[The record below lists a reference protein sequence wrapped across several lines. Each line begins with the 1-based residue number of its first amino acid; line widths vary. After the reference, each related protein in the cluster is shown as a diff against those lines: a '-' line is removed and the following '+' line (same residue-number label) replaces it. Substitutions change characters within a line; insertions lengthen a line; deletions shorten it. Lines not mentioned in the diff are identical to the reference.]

1 MLKKILLFYL
11 LFSSLLFA
19 NEEFIEGVDFQLI
32 LDDPSSYV
40 QKQNDKIQVVEAFWY
55 GCPHCY
61 NLEPTMERIE
71 ADLDKDTKIVKL
83 PVALRD
89 SWIPHAKLYYAL
101 QQMGKIDEVHNLIFE
116 EIHLE
121 DNRLNT
127 EQQMVD
133 FLGKHG
139 IDTNKFM
146 EKYNS
151 FGTEA
156 RIKKASNL
164 AKKYQINSV
173 PTIIVNGKYL
183 TSGSYVSSY
192 DELYSVINLLI
203 ERERNDL

>member
-1 MLKKILLFYL
+1 MLKIKFTFIALF
-11 LFSSLLFA
+11 
-19 NEEFIEGVDFQLI
+19 LI
-32 LDDPSSYV
+32 LITSSNVFAQKYV
-40 QKQNDKIQVVEAFWY
+40 QISTEKQQESKDIIIYEFFWY

-61 NLEPTMERIE
+61 NLEPTMDRIE
-71 ADLDKDTKIVKL
+71 ADLEKDTKVVKL

-101 QQMGKIDEVHNLIFE
+101 KQMDKIDQVHNLIFE

-127 EQQMVD
+127 EQQMID

-139 IDTNKFM
+139 IDTDKFI

-164 AKKYQINSV
+164 AKKYQIDSV
-173 PTIIVNGKYL
+173 PTIIINGKFL

-192 DELYSVINLLI
+192 DELYSVVNLLV

>member
-1 MLKKILLFYL
+1 MSKIKYFFLATF
-11 LFSSLLFA
+11 
-19 NEEFIEGVDFQLI
+19 LI
-32 LDDPSSYV
+32 LITSSNVFAQKYV
-40 QKQNDKIQVVEAFWY
+40 QISTEKQQESKDIIIYEFFWY

-71 ADLDKDTKIVKL
+71 ADLEKDTKIVKL

-101 QQMGKIDEVHNLIFE
+101 EQMDKIDEVHNLIFE

-127 EQQMVD
+127 EQKMVD

-139 IDTNKFM
+139 VDTNKFM

>member
-1 MLKKILLFYL
+1 MLKIKFTFYALF
-11 LFSSLLFA
+11 
-19 NEEFIEGVDFQLI
+19 LI
-32 LDDPSSYV
+32 LITSTNVFAQKYV
-40 QKQNDKIQVVEAFWY
+40 QISTEKQQESKDIIIYEFFWY

-61 NLEPTMERIE
+61 NLEPTMDRIE
-71 ADLDKDTKIVKL
+71 ADIENDTKVVKL

-101 QQMGKIDEVHNLIFE
+101 KQMDKIDQVHNLIFE

-127 EQQMVD
+127 EQQMID

-139 IDTNKFM
+139 IDTDKFM

-164 AKKYQINSV
+164 AKKYQIDSV
-173 PTIIVNGKYL
+173 PTIIVNGKFL

-192 DELYSVINLLI
+192 DELYSVVNLLV

>member
-1 MLKKILLFYL
+1 MLKIKFTFLALF
-11 LFSSLLFA
+11 
-19 NEEFIEGVDFQLI
+19 LI
-32 LDDPSSYV
+32 LITSSNVFAQKYV
-40 QKQNDKIQVVEAFWY
+40 QISTEKQQESKDIIIYEFFWY

-61 NLEPTMERIE
+61 NLEPTMDRIE
-71 ADLDKDTKIVKL
+71 ADLEKDTKVVKL

-101 QQMGKIDEVHNLIFE
+101 KQMDKIDQVHNLIFE

-127 EQQMVD
+127 EQQMID

-139 IDTNKFM
+139 IDTGKFI

-164 AKKYQINSV
+164 AKKYQIDSV
-173 PTIIVNGKYL
+173 PTIIINGKFL

-192 DELYSVINLLI
+192 DELYGVVNLLV

>member
-1 MLKKILLFYL
+1 MFKIKYFLLATIIIL
-11 LFSSLLFA
+11 ITSPNVFA
-19 NEEFIEGVDFQLI
+19 QK
-32 LDDPSSYV
+32 YV
-40 QKQNDKIQVVEAFWY
+40 QISTEKQQESKSIIIYEFFWY

-139 IDTNKFM
+139 IDTNKFV

-173 PTIIVNGKYL
+173 PTIIVNGQYL

>member
-1 MLKKILLFYL
+1 MLKIKFTFFGLF
-11 LFSSLLFA
+11 
-19 NEEFIEGVDFQLI
+19 LI
-32 LDDPSSYV
+32 LITSSNVFAQKYV
-40 QKQNDKIQVVEAFWY
+40 QISTEKQQESKDIIIYEFFWY

-61 NLEPTMERIE
+61 NLEPTMDRIE
-71 ADLDKDTKIVKL
+71 ADLEKDTKVVKL

-101 QQMGKIDEVHNLIFE
+101 KQMDKIDQVHNLIFE

-127 EQQMVD
+127 EQQMID

-139 IDTNKFM
+139 IDTDKFI

-164 AKKYQINSV
+164 AKKYQIDSV
-173 PTIIVNGKYL
+173 PTIIINGKFL

-192 DELYSVINLLI
+192 DELYGVVNLLV

>member
-1 MLKKILLFYL
+1 MLNLKFTFLALC
-11 LFSSLLFA
+11 
-19 NEEFIEGVDFQLI
+19 LI
-32 LDDPSSYV
+32 LITSSNVFAQKYV
-40 QKQNDKIQVVEAFWY
+40 QISTEKQQESKDIIIYEFFWY

-61 NLEPTMERIE
+61 NLEPTMDRIE
-71 ADLDKDTKIVKL
+71 ADLEKDTKVVKL

-101 QQMGKIDEVHNLIFE
+101 KQMDKIDQVHNLIFE

-127 EQQMVD
+127 EQQMID

-139 IDTNKFM
+139 IDTDKFM

-164 AKKYQINSV
+164 AKKYQIDSV
-173 PTIIVNGKYL
+173 PTIIINGKFL

-192 DELYSVINLLI
+192 DELYSVVNLLV

>member
-1 MLKKILLFYL
+1 MFKIKYFLLATIIIL
-11 LFSSLLFA
+11 ITSPNVFA
-19 NEEFIEGVDFQLI
+19 QK
-32 LDDPSSYV
+32 YV
-40 QKQNDKIQVVEAFWY
+40 QISTEKQQESKSIIIYEFFWY

-71 ADLDKDTKIVKL
+71 ADLDKDTEIVKL

>member
-1 MLKKILLFYL
+1 MFKIKYLFL
-11 LFSSLLFA
+11 AAFIILITSPNVFA
-19 NEEFIEGVDFQLI
+19 QK
-32 LDDPSSYV
+32 YV
-40 QKQNDKIQVVEAFWY
+40 QISTEKQQESKSIIIYEFFWY

-127 EQQMVD
+127 EQQMLD

>member
-1 MLKKILLFYL
+1 MFKTKYLFL
-11 LFSSLLFA
+11 VTF
-19 NEEFIEGVDFQLI
+19 LI
-32 LDDPSSYV
+32 LITSSNVFAQKYV
-40 QKQNDKIQVVEAFWY
+40 QISTEKQQESKSIIIYEFFWY

>member
-1 MLKKILLFYL
+1 MIKIKYLFIANFIIL
-11 LFSSLLFA
+11 ITSPNVFA
-19 NEEFIEGVDFQLI
+19 QK
-32 LDDPSSYV
+32 YV
-40 QKQNDKIQVVEAFWY
+40 QISTEKQQESKSIIIYEFFWY

-83 PVALRD
+83 PVGLRD

>member
-1 MLKKILLFYL
+1 MLNLKFTFLALF
-11 LFSSLLFA
+11 
-19 NEEFIEGVDFQLI
+19 LI
-32 LDDPSSYV
+32 LITSSNVFAQKYV
-40 QKQNDKIQVVEAFWY
+40 QISTQKQQESKDIIIYEFFWY

-61 NLEPTMERIE
+61 NLEPTMDRIE
-71 ADLDKDTKIVKL
+71 ADLEKDTKVVKL

-101 QQMGKIDEVHNLIFE
+101 KQMDKIDQVHNLIFE

-127 EQQMVD
+127 EQQMID

-139 IDTNKFM
+139 IDTDKFI

-164 AKKYQINSV
+164 AKKYQIDSV
-173 PTIIVNGKYL
+173 PTIIINGKFL

-192 DELYSVINLLI
+192 DELYGVVNLLV

>member
-1 MLKKILLFYL
+1 MFKAKYLFL
-11 LFSSLLFA
+11 ATF
-19 NEEFIEGVDFQLI
+19 LI
-32 LDDPSSYV
+32 LITSSSYV
-40 QKQNDKIQVVEAFWY
+40 FAQKYVQISTEKQQESKSIIIYEFFWY

-83 PVALRD
+83 PVALRY
-89 SWIPHAKLYYAL
+89 SLIPHAKLYYAL

>member
-1 MLKKILLFYL
+1 MLKIKYLFL
-11 LFSSLLFA
+11 AIFLIIITSPNVFA
-19 NEEFIEGVDFQLI
+19 QK
-32 LDDPSSYV
+32 YV
-40 QKQNDKIQVVEAFWY
+40 QISTEKQQESKSIIIYEFFWY

-89 SWIPHAKLYYAL
+89 SWIPHAKLFYAL

-192 DELYSVINLLI
+192 DELHSVINLLI

>member
-1 MLKKILLFYL
+1 MLKIKYL
-11 LFSSLLFA
+11 LLATFIILITSSNVFA
-19 NEEFIEGVDFQLI
+19 QK
-32 LDDPSSYV
+32 YV
-40 QKQNDKIQVVEAFWY
+40 QISTEKQQESKSIIVYEFFWY

-89 SWIPHAKLYYAL
+89 SWIPHAKLFYAL

>member
-1 MLKKILLFYL
+1 MLKIKFTFLALL
-11 LFSSLLFA
+11 
-19 NEEFIEGVDFQLI
+19 LI
-32 LDDPSSYV
+32 LTTSSNVFAQKYV
-40 QKQNDKIQVVEAFWY
+40 QISTEKQQESKDIIIYEFFWY

-61 NLEPTMERIE
+61 NLEPTMDRIE
-71 ADLDKDTKIVKL
+71 ADLEKDTKVVKL

-101 QQMGKIDEVHNLIFE
+101 KQMDKIDQVHNLIFE

-127 EQQMVD
+127 EQQMID

-139 IDTNKFM
+139 IDTDKFI

-164 AKKYQINSV
+164 AKKYQIDSV
-173 PTIIVNGKYL
+173 PTIIINGKFL

-192 DELYSVINLLI
+192 DELYSVVNLLV

>member
-1 MLKKILLFYL
+1 MLKIKFTFFALF
-11 LFSSLLFA
+11 
-19 NEEFIEGVDFQLI
+19 LI
-32 LDDPSSYV
+32 LITTSNVFAQKYV
-40 QKQNDKIQVVEAFWY
+40 QISTEKQQESKDIIIYEFFWY

-61 NLEPTMERIE
+61 NLEPTMDRIE
-71 ADLDKDTKIVKL
+71 ADLEKDTKLVKL

-101 QQMGKIDEVHNLIFE
+101 KQMDKIDQVHNLIFE

-127 EQQMVD
+127 EQQMID

-139 IDTNKFM
+139 IDTNKFI

-164 AKKYQINSV
+164 AKKYQIDSV
-173 PTIIVNGKYL
+173 PTIIINGKFL

-192 DELYSVINLLI
+192 DELYSVVNLLV

>member
-1 MLKKILLFYL
+1 MLKIKYLFL
-11 LFSSLLFA
+11 AIFLIIITSPNVFA
-19 NEEFIEGVDFQLI
+19 QK
-32 LDDPSSYV
+32 YV
-40 QKQNDKIQVVEAFWY
+40 QISTEKQQESKSIIVYEFFWY

-89 SWIPHAKLYYAL
+89 SWIPHAKLFYAL

-139 IDTNKFM
+139 IDTNKFI

>member
-1 MLKKILLFYL
+1 MLKIKFNFLVLF
-11 LFSSLLFA
+11 
-19 NEEFIEGVDFQLI
+19 LI
-32 LDDPSSYV
+32 LITSSNVFAQKYV
-40 QKQNDKIQVVEAFWY
+40 QISTEKQQESKDIIIYEFFWY

-61 NLEPTMERIE
+61 NLEPTMDRIE
-71 ADLDKDTKIVKL
+71 ADLEKDTKVVKL

-101 QQMGKIDEVHNLIFE
+101 KQMDKIDQVHNLIFE

-127 EQQMVD
+127 EQQMID

-139 IDTNKFM
+139 IDTDKFM

-164 AKKYQINSV
+164 AKKYQIESV
-173 PTIIVNGKYL
+173 PTIIINGKFL

-192 DELYSVINLLI
+192 DELYSVVNLLV
-203 ERERNDL
+203 EREKNDL

>member
-1 MLKKILLFYL
+1 MFKAKYLFL
-11 LFSSLLFA
+11 ATF
-19 NEEFIEGVDFQLI
+19 LI
-32 LDDPSSYV
+32 LITSSYV
-40 QKQNDKIQVVEAFWY
+40 FAQKYVQISTEKQQESKSIIIYEFFWY

-139 IDTNKFM
+139 IDTNKFI

>member
-1 MLKKILLFYL
+1 MLKIKYLFL
-11 LFSSLLFA
+11 AIFLIIITSPNVFA
-19 NEEFIEGVDFQLI
+19 QK
-32 LDDPSSYV
+32 YV
-40 QKQNDKIQVVEAFWY
+40 QISTEKQQESKSIIIYEFFWY

-61 NLEPTMERIE
+61 NLEPTMERIQ

-89 SWIPHAKLYYAL
+89 SWIPHAKLFYAL

-146 EKYNS
+146 EKFNS

>member
-1 MLKKILLFYL
+1 MLNLKFTFLALF
-11 LFSSLLFA
+11 
-19 NEEFIEGVDFQLI
+19 LI
-32 LDDPSSYV
+32 LITSSNVFAQKYV
-40 QKQNDKIQVVEAFWY
+40 QISTEKQQESKDIIIYEFFWY

-61 NLEPTMERIE
+61 NLEPTMDRIE
-71 ADLDKDTKIVKL
+71 ADIENDTKVVKL

-101 QQMGKIDEVHNLIFE
+101 KQMDKIDQVHNLIFE

-127 EQQMVD
+127 EQQMID

-139 IDTNKFM
+139 IDTDKFM
-146 EKYNS
+146 EKYRS

-164 AKKYQINSV
+164 AKKYQIDSV
-173 PTIIVNGKYL
+173 PTIIINGKFL

-192 DELYSVINLLI
+192 DELYSVVNLLV

>member
-1 MLKKILLFYL
+1 MLKIKFTFLALF
-11 LFSSLLFA
+11 
-19 NEEFIEGVDFQLI
+19 LI
-32 LDDPSSYV
+32 LITPSNVFAQKYV
-40 QKQNDKIQVVEAFWY
+40 QISTEKQQESKDIIIYEFFWY

-61 NLEPTMERIE
+61 NLEPTMDRIE
-71 ADLDKDTKIVKL
+71 ADLEKDTKVVKL

-101 QQMGKIDEVHNLIFE
+101 KQMDKVDQVHNLIFE

-127 EQQMVD
+127 EQQMTD

-139 IDTNKFM
+139 IDTEEFI

-156 RIKKASNL
+156 RVNKASNL
-164 AKKYQINSV
+164 AKKYQIDSV
-173 PTIIVNGKYL
+173 PTIIINGKFL

-192 DELYSVINLLI
+192 DELYGVVNLLV

>member
-1 MLKKILLFYL
+1 MLKIKFTFLALF
-11 LFSSLLFA
+11 
-19 NEEFIEGVDFQLI
+19 LI
-32 LDDPSSYV
+32 LITSSNVFAQKYV
-40 QKQNDKIQVVEAFWY
+40 QISTEKQQESKDIIIYEFFWY

-61 NLEPTMERIE
+61 NLEPTMDRIE
-71 ADLDKDTKIVKL
+71 ADLEKDTKVVKL

-101 QQMGKIDEVHNLIFE
+101 KQMDKIDLVHNLIFE

-127 EQQMVD
+127 EQQMID

-139 IDTNKFM
+139 IDTDKFI

-164 AKKYQINSV
+164 AKKYQIDSV
-173 PTIIVNGKYL
+173 PTIIINGKFL

-192 DELYSVINLLI
+192 DELYSVVNLLV

>member
-1 MLKKILLFYL
+1 MLKIKYLFL
-11 LFSSLLFA
+11 AIFLIIITSPNVFA
-19 NEEFIEGVDFQLI
+19 QK
-32 LDDPSSYV
+32 YV
-40 QKQNDKIQVVEAFWY
+40 QISTEKQQESKSIIIYEFFWY

-101 QQMGKIDEVHNLIFE
+101 QQMSKIDEVHNLIFE

-192 DELYSVINLLI
+192 DELYSVVNLLI

>member
-1 MLKKILLFYL
+1 MLNLKFTFLALF
-11 LFSSLLFA
+11 
-19 NEEFIEGVDFQLI
+19 LI
-32 LDDPSSYV
+32 LITSSNVFAQKYV
-40 QKQNDKIQVVEAFWY
+40 QISTEKQQESKDIIIYEFFWY

-61 NLEPTMERIE
+61 NLEPTMDRIE
-71 ADLDKDTKIVKL
+71 ADLEKDTKVVKL

-101 QQMGKIDEVHNLIFE
+101 KQMDKIDQVHNLIFE

-127 EQQMVD
+127 EQQMID

-139 IDTNKFM
+139 IDTDKFM

-164 AKKYQINSV
+164 AKKYQIDSV
-173 PTIIVNGKYL
+173 PTIIINGKFL

-192 DELYSVINLLI
+192 DELYGVVNLLV